1 MNNTAHPRFL
11 AVAAAALA
19 LGSIAACGSN
29 DDTTTKAAPTVLP
42 TVHKADFVV
51 QGNALCKKTSETI
64 GSKFA
69 TMSKP
74 PKPAELSAAFA
85 TVLKES
91 YKLDGELLS
100 IGAPAGQQKEFVD
113 LIRQLHQVT
122 ANVETEG
129 QEAFFAD
136 ESDPWK
142 PAADKLVKDFGLT
155 QCGNDE

>member
-1 MNNTAHPRFL
+1 MKNTAHPRIL

-19 LGSIAACGSN
+19 LGSVAACGSN
-29 DDTTTKAAPTVLP
+29 DDTTTTKSTPTVLP
-42 TVHKADFVV
+42 AVHKADFVV
-51 QGNALCKKTSETI
+51 QGNALCKKTSEAI

-100 IGAPAGQQKEFVD
+100 IGAPAGQQEEYVD
-113 LIRQLHQVT
+113 LILQ
-122 ANVETEG
+122 
-129 QEAFFAD
+129 
-136 ESDPWK
+136 
-142 PAADKLVKDFGLT
+142 
-155 QCGNDE
+155 